1 MKVLQ
6 ITGYKDSGKTAT
18 VNRMVAL
25 LKEKG
30 QTVAV
35 IKHHH
40 TDDVV
45 MQNKT
50 DSESYTRSGA
60 DYSILNTPGASM
72 QVRKE
77 APDLEHQLEGLEK
90 EGVDFVLIEGY
101 KDEAFPKIFMR
112 YSYRSGHTNVDNTGI
127 GNVLKTFDVRYDE
140 EKIMDWFKEWS
151 SDI

>member
-6 ITGYKDSGKTAT
+6 ITGYKDSGKTTT

-25 LKEKG
+25 LKG
-30 QTVAV
+30 NDRTVAV

-45 MQNKT
+45 MQNRT
-50 DSESYTRSGA
+50 DSDSFTRSGA
-60 DYSILNTPGASM
+60 DYSILNTPGTSM

-77 APDLEHQLEGLEK
+77 PPELEVQLDVLEK
-90 EGVDFVLIEGY
+90 EGIEFVLIEGY
-101 KDEAFPKIFMR
+101 KDRTFPKIFMS
-112 YSYRSGHTNVDNTGI
+112 YSFRNGHTNVDNTGL

-140 EKIMDWFKEWS
+140 ETIMGWFKEWS
-151 SDI
+151 SDT